1 MYYTTIYVSQ
11 RCGPAASGPPNASHL
26 RLGDCTPHT
35 YILSP
40 METPIF
46 TLMRAPIVFS
56 LLNTIWTI
64 MAMETSQHR
73 VCLGTGNF
81 PLKNNSVWKTYYK
94 FPMRMIIF
102 KPNSMGTSQTP
113 ED

>member
-11 RCGPAASGPPNASHL
+11 RCGPAASGPANASHL

-46 TLMRAPIVFS
+46 TLVRAPIVFS

-73 VCLGTGNF
+73 VCLRTGNF

-94 FPMRMIIF
+94 FPIRMIIF
-102 KPNSMGTSQTP
+102 KPNSMGTSQIS
-113 ED
+113 EN